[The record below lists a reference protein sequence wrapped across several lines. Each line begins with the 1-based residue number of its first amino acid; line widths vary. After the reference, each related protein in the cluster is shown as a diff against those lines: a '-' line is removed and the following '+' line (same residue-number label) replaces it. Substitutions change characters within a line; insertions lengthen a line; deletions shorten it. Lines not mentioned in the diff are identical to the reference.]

1 MYYLLFVFS
10 MSSKAVEII
19 DLTKTPD
26 TADTDKGDPMPFNS
40 VPKKLKKPK
49 KPRML

>member
-1 MYYLLFVFS
+1 
-10 MSSKAVEII
+10 MSSEAVKII
-19 DLTKTPD
+19 DLTD
-26 TADTDKGDPMPFNS
+26 TADTDKCDPMLFNS